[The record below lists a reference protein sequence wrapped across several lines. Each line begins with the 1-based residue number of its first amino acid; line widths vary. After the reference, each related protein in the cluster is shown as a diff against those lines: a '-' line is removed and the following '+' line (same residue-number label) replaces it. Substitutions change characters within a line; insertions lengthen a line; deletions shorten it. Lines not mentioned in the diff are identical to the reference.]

1 MTDQALQD
9 QVPSS
14 LTFSPASLH
23 GSLATSQRLASHP
36 GTDYPVHHSY
46 AFALPLSGMVLP
58 LPLPLDWFLLTLLR
72 LAFTLLLLW
81 FRSIYLT
88 ICVALLLLLSL
99 CIIAFAC
106 VLFGSRSCVLYTFVC
121 YKCLVYIRYSKLFTE
136 WLNDLWS
143 YFIFHLSLQS
153 LIFESFFSL
162 ISPSYLEHSSTSH
175 FIFSSI
181 SDFSL
186 IYQDGREQSLK
197 W

>member
-1 MTDQALQD
+1 MFSWQTRPSRIRHLLPLRYRPPLCTGALL
-9 QVPSS
+9 S
-14 LTFSPASLH
+14 H
-23 GSLATSQRLASHP
+23 GDLYLILA
-36 GTDYPVHHSY
+36 DYPVHHSS
-46 AFALPLSGMVLP
+46 AFALPRSGMVLP

-72 LAFTLLLLW
+72 LAFTLPPQW

-88 ICVALLLLLSL
+88 LCVALVLLLLL

-106 VLFGSRSCVLYTFVC
+106 VLLGGRTCVLFTFVC

-143 YFIFHLSLQS
+143 YFIFHLSPQS
-153 LIFESFFSL
+153 LIFESSFSL

-186 IYQDGREQSLK
+186 FYQDGREQ
-197 W
+197 